1 MSAAALTTSI
11 RLDNELAD
19 YANDHI
25 YIKEWKGFWAAGYIF
40 LDFFWVVL
48 VLVSLL
54 WGSYLKRWPLGFQ
67 WLLSAV
73 AMLYW

>member
-25 YIKEWKGFWAAGYIF
+25 YIKEWKGF
-40 LDFFWVVL
+40 
-48 VLVSLL
+48 
-54 WGSYLKRWPLGFQ
+54 
-67 WLLSAV
+67 
-73 AMLYW
+73 